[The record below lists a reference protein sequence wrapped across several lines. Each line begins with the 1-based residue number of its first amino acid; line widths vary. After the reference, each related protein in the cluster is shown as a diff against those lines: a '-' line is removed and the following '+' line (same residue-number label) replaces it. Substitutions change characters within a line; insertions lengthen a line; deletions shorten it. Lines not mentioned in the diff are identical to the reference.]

1 MTIAII
7 INVVLAAAILATI
20 LGMKL
25 WAIRS
30 QHHDVPG
37 AAEGRVAVEDARR
50 AHRSRS
56 AHARRPAAG
65 RVQAPSNAIE

>member
-1 MTIAII
+1 MTTAII
-7 INVVLAAAILATI
+7 INAILAAAVLATI

-30 QHHDVPG
+30 QHHDVLG
-37 AAEGRVAVEDARR
+37 AAEGGVAVEHARR
-50 AHRSRS
+50 AHRSRW
-56 AHARRPAAG
+56 AQARRPAAG